1 MKHGIKGLPMKMM
14 HKLWLEKD
22 GKVIFGRGR
31 DTLLKAIDEY
41 HSLNAA
47 AKKLNMSY
55 RAAWGRLRASEDRM
69 GTKLVE
75 VEPSGKGMH
84 LTATAK
90 LLIKTFD
97 ELDRNIGAM
106 LNQASEELLTIAKNH
121 KTTP

>member
-1 MKHGIKGLPMKMM
+1 MM

-31 DTLLKAIDEY
+31 DTLLKAIDEC

-47 AKKLNMSY
+47 AKRLNMSY

-90 LLIKTFD
+90 LLIRTFD

-106 LNQASEELLTIAKNH
+106 LNQASKELLTIAKTH